1 MKTYFVTGAS
11 GFIGSCMVRRLVKEK
26 QNVHILLRP
35 NANIWRIRDILPN
48 VKVHTADFSSK
59 KRLTDIINIANPTVI
74 YHFATYGAY
83 PSQQDGSSAIKTNI
97 EGTWNL
103 LKATEKCDYDLFV
116 NTGSSSEYGFK
127 NKPMKETDTLA
138 PASYYATTKA
148 AQTLMCTYEAKKL
161 NKPIVTIRPFS
172 VYGPYEEP
180 SRFLP
185 QLMLSMFTQKTMK
198 LVDPSIARD
207 FIYIDDI
214 LNAYRSISALKKF
227 PGEVFNIGSGI
238 QSTLRE
244 VVNTAFKI
252 TNSPTICSWGSMQ
265 KRMWDTTSWV
275 ADISKS
281 KKLLQWEPHTKLS
294 DGILSFWRW
303 YKINHTLYTHV

>member
-26 QNVHILLRP
+26 ECVHILLRSQ
-35 NANIWRIRDILPN
+35 ANVWRIRDILN
-48 VKVHTADFSSK
+48 AVTVHIADFSSEK
-59 KRLTDIINIANPTVI
+59 KLIDIIKRVRPSII
-74 YHFATYGAY
+74 YHFAAYGAY
-83 PSQQDGSSAIKTNI
+83 PHQQDGRRAIKTNI

-103 LKATEKCDYDLFV
+103 LKATEKYDYELFV

-127 NKPMKETDTLA
+127 DKPMKETDMLE

-238 QSTLRE
+238 QSTLR
-244 VVNTAFKI
+244 
-252 TNSPTICSWGSMQ
+252 
-265 KRMWDTTSWV
+265 
-275 ADISKS
+275 
-281 KKLLQWEPHTKLS
+281 
-294 DGILSFWRW
+294 
-303 YKINHTLYTHV
+303 